1 MLAFRKL
8 LKSKNILPEVPAK
21 VTCSVIPAKAGI
33 QKFLKILDSGSHFAL
48 HTMRCKA
55 SFARHDDFF
64 LFSKVFKK
72 GLL

>member
-1 MLAFRKL
+1 MLAFQKFF
-8 LKSKNILPEVPAK
+8 KSKNILPEVPAK
-21 VTCSVIPAKAGI
+21 VTCFVIPAKAGI
-33 QKFLKILDSGSHFAL
+33 KKFLKILDSESHFAL
-48 HTMRCKA
+48 YTMRCRA